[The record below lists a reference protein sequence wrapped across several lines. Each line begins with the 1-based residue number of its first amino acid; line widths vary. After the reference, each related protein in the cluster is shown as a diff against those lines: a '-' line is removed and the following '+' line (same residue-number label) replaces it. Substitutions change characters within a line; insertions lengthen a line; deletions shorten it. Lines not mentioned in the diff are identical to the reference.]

1 MKSAIIINNIFV
13 IVVVCFFARNVTGQQ
28 FPSAR
33 DTSSPSFQ
41 QKSVGILNAFASEYT
56 IVTSKTNFQVNFKR
70 LPKIA
75 NAGNP
80 GNPNFVLGSSIIQS
94 GNVFRPNSVNLV
106 QVLENFAGGV
116 QPETTPDLNSAFTFN
131 GECVATAGKGFAEI
145 EAHTCVFNLCLRGS
159 QNCIFLYA
167 GTTFKFNSAPVISVE
182 PGTFGNNIT
191 KNDFFFSGNANPLPP
206 SFPGVIIGGVNDFI
220 GITGNF
226 ELITVAGTLPF
237 DPVLKNGPF
246 SNNTVPDGV
255 AGDLFA
261 ETFSPTSNPTTS
273 LPTNLEPS
281 TQPTSRPTFDG
292 TQAPTPLNLEPAVVQ
307 KLFVKSNIR
316 LPRAPK
322 ATGARNSDD
331 EGTDF

>member
-1 MKSAIIINNIFV
+1 M
-13 IVVVCFFARNVTGQQ
+13 
-28 FPSAR
+28 
-33 DTSSPSFQ
+33 
-41 QKSVGILNAFASEYT
+41 
-56 IVTSKTNFQVNFKR
+56 
-70 LPKIA
+70 
-75 NAGNP
+75 
-80 GNPNFVLGSSIIQS
+80 
-94 GNVFRPNSVNLV
+94 
-106 QVLENFAGGV
+106 
-116 QPETTPDLNSAFTFN
+116 
-131 GECVATAGKGFAEI
+131 
-145 EAHTCVFNLCLRGS
+145 
-159 QNCIFLYA
+159 
-167 GTTFKFNSAPVISVE
+167 
-182 PGTFGNNIT
+182 
-191 KNDFFFSGNANPLPP
+191 
-206 SFPGVIIGGVNDFI
+206 IIGGVNDFI

-246 SNNTVPDGV
+246 TNNTVPDGV